1 MANSPSIL
9 VGPSPKLELS
19 IEQSFMEEG
28 KSKGFQQY
36 TVNVEKPPSSFQKMV
51 AELIGTYF
59 LIFIGC
65 AAAIVNKIQPLTI
78 VGIAIVWGL
87 VLMAAIY
94 ALGHVSGAHFNPAV
108 TIALAVARKFP
119 LKHVRSTTTTTL
131 TFIHSYV
138 PMYVVS
144 QLVGAT
150 LASLTLRVLFNDQ
163 DSNNIR
169 TIMTHYSAP
178 TTDLEAI
185 AWEFI
190 ITFLLMFTICGVAT
204 DHRGCKDLSGLA
216 VGAVLL
222 VNVIVAGPITG
233 ASMNPARSIGPAI
246 VLGIYTKIWV
256 FIVSPIL
263 GAMAATLVYSIV
275 RVPKPEISGSTT
287 KSINNHMCTQAEP

>member
-28 KSKGFQQY
+28 KSKGFQPY

-119 LKHVRSTTTTTL
+119 LKH
-131 TFIHSYV
+131 V

>member
-28 KSKGFQQY
+28 KSKGFQPY
-36 TVNVEKPPSSFQKMV
+36 TMV

-119 LKHVRSTTTTTL
+119 LKH
-131 TFIHSYV
+131 V